1 MERRKCQSGERE
13 KKRRMGREW
22 EEKTNKKRLKELN
35 KKDKDFY

>member
-1 MERRKCQSGERE
+1 VE
-13 KKRRMGREW
+13 KGRTRGEW